1 MRVSAF
7 LNQASLV
14 RLGEIGRD
22 AYPIAIRASRSSEEN
37 EF

>member
-7 LNQASLV
+7 LAQASLV

-22 AYPIAIRASRSSEEN
+22 AYTIAIRASHSGEEN